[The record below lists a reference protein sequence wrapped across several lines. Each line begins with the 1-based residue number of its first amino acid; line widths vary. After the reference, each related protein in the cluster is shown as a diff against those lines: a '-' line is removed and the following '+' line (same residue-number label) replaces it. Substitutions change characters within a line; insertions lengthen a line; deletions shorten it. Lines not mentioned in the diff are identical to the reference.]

1 MEFNSFRDKE
11 ITLKKIQKI
20 SERLLLE
27 ELLTSSIVK
36 KKAHRLEGASVTGNS
51 IKSFLLNR
59 VIVQQLH
66 FLINNLYK
74 SII

>member
-20 SERLLLE
+20 PERLLLE

-36 KKAHRLEGASVTGNS
+36 KKSTPFRGN
-51 IKSFLLNR
+51 
-59 VIVQQLH
+59 
-66 FLINNLYK
+66 
-74 SII
+74 